1 LRGISIDITS
11 DAVKKLREKT
21 GVGLMD
27 CKEALKHSDGDMEK
41 AVDFLREKGLAKLQK
56 RRGRVAS
63 EGSVASY
70 IHTGGK
76 VGAMVEINCE
86 TDFVAKTDQFQNF
99 VKDVAMQIT
108 AANPLY
114 VKREDIPQEHLDR
127 EKTIYRNQAL
137 ESGKPEKI
145 VDKIAEGKLEKF
157 YQEVCLVEQTFIKN
171 PDMTI
176 KDLLE
181 ELLVNTGEEIV
192 ISRFVRFQLGET
204 LQD

>member
-1 LRGISIDITS
+1 MDISA

-56 RRGRVAS
+56 RMGRIAS

-108 AANPLY
+108 ASSPLY
-114 VKREDIPQEHLDR
+114 VKREDIPQEHIDK
-127 EKTIYRNQAL
+127 EKTIYKNQAL

-145 VDKIAEGKLEKF
+145 IDKIAEGKLEKF

-171 PDMTI
+171 PDITI
-176 KDLLE
+176 KELLE
-181 ELLVNTGEEIV
+181 ELLVKTGEKIV
-192 ISRFVRFQLGET
+192 INRFVRFQLGET

>member
-1 LRGISIDITS
+1 MDISA

-41 AVDFLREKGLAKLQK
+41 AIDFLREKGLAKMQK
-56 RRGRVAS
+56 RMGRVAS

-76 VGAMVEINCE
+76 VGAIVEINCE
-86 TDFVAKTDQFQNF
+86 TDFVAKTEQFQNF
-99 VKDVAMQIT
+99 VKDVAMQVT

-114 VKREDIPQEHLDR
+114 VKREDIPQEHIDR

-145 VDKIAEGKLEKF
+145 IDKIAEGKLEKF

-171 PDMTI
+171 PDITI
-176 KDLLE
+176 KGLLE
-181 ELLVNTGEEIV
+181 ELLVKTGEKIV
-192 ISRFVRFQLGET
+192 INRFVRFQLGET

>member
-1 LRGISIDITS
+1 MDITA
-11 DAVKKLREKT
+11 DTVKKLREKT

-27 CKEALKHSDGDMEK
+27 CKEALKHTNGDMEK
-41 AVDFLREKGLAKLQK
+41 AVDFLREKGLAKMAK
-56 RRGRVAS
+56 RMGRVAS
-63 EGSVASY
+63 EGSIASY

-99 VKDVAMQIT
+99 VRDVAMQIT
-108 AANPLY
+108 ASNPLY
-114 VKREDIPQEHLDR
+114 VKREDIPAEHVER

-145 VDKIAEGKLEKF
+145 IDKIADGKLEKF

-171 PDMTI
+171 PDITI

-181 ELLVNTGEEIV
+181 ELLVKTGEKIV
-192 ISRFVRFQLGET
+192 INRFVRFQLGET
-204 LQD
+204 IQD

>member
-1 LRGISIDITS
+1 MDITA
-11 DAVKKLREKT
+11 DAVKKLRERT

-27 CKEALKHSDGDMEK
+27 CKEALRHSNGDMEK

-56 RRGRVAS
+56 RMGRVAS

-108 AANPLY
+108 ASNPLY
-114 VKREDIPQEHLDR
+114 VKREDIPADHIER

-145 VDKIAEGKLEKF
+145 IDKIAEGKLEKF

-171 PDMTI
+171 PDMTV

-181 ELLVNTGEEIV
+181 ELLVKTGEKIV
-192 ISRFVRFQLGET
+192 INRFVRFQLGET

>member
-1 LRGISIDITS
+1 MEITA

-27 CKEALKHSDGDMEK
+27 CKEALRHSNGDTDK

-56 RRGRVAS
+56 RMGRVAS

-86 TDFVAKTDQFQNF
+86 TDFVAKTDQFQDF

-108 AANPLY
+108 ASNPLY
-114 VKREDIPQEHLDR
+114 VKREDIPQEHIDR

-145 VDKIAEGKLEKF
+145 IDKIAEGKLEKF
-157 YQEVCLVEQTFIKN
+157 YQEVCLIEQTFIKN
-171 PDMTI
+171 PDITI

-181 ELLVNTGEEIV
+181 ELLVKTGEKIV
-192 ISRFVRFQLGET
+192 INRFVRFQLGET

>member
-1 LRGISIDITS
+1 MDITA
-11 DAVKKLREKT
+11 DTVKKLREKT

-27 CKEALKHSDGDMEK
+27 CKEALKHTNGDMEK
-41 AVDFLREKGLAKLQK
+41 AVDFLREKGLAKMAK
-56 RRGRVAS
+56 RMGRVAS

-108 AANPLY
+108 ASNPLY

-127 EKTIYRNQAL
+127 EKAIYRNQAL

-157 YQEVCLVEQTFIKN
+157 YQEVCLVEQSFIKN
-171 PDMTI
+171 PDLTI

-181 ELLVNTGEEIV
+181 ELLVKTGEKIV
-192 ISRFVRFQLGET
+192 INRFVRFQLGET
-204 LQD
+204 LQE

>member
-1 LRGISIDITS
+1 MDITA

-27 CKEALKHSDGDMEK
+27 CKEALKNCNGDMEK

-56 RRGRVAS
+56 RMGRVAS
-63 EGSVASY
+63 EGSVAAY

-108 AANPLY
+108 ASNPLY
-114 VKREDIPQEHLDR
+114 VKREDVPADHIER

-145 VDKIAEGKLEKF
+145 LDKIAEGKLEKF

-181 ELLVNTGEEIV
+181 ELLVKTGEKIV
-192 ISRFVRFQLGET
+192 INRFVRFQLGET
-204 LQD
+204 LQE

>member
-1 LRGISIDITS
+1 MDISA

-56 RRGRVAS
+56 RMGRVAS

-181 ELLVNTGEEIV
+181 ELLVKTGEKIV

>member
-1 LRGISIDITS
+1 MDITA

-27 CKEALKHSDGDMEK
+27 CKEALKNSNGDMEK

-56 RRGRVAS
+56 RMGRIAS
-63 EGSVASY
+63 EGSVAAY

-108 AANPLY
+108 ASNPLY
-114 VKREDIPQEHLDR
+114 VKREDIPAEHIEK

-181 ELLVNTGEEIV
+181 ELLVKTGEKIV
-192 ISRFVRFQLGET
+192 INRFVRFQLGET

>member
-1 LRGISIDITS
+1 MDITA

-27 CKEALKHSDGDMEK
+27 CKEALKNSNGDMEK
-41 AVDFLREKGLAKLQK
+41 AVDFRREKGLAKLQK
-56 RRGRVAS
+56 RMGRIAS
-63 EGSVASY
+63 EGSVAAY

-108 AANPLY
+108 ASNPLY
-114 VKREDIPQEHLDR
+114 VKREDIPAEHIEK

-181 ELLVNTGEEIV
+181 ELLVKTGEKIV
-192 ISRFVRFQLGET
+192 INRFVRFQLGET

>member
-1 LRGISIDITS
+1 
-11 DAVKKLREKT
+11 
-21 GVGLMD
+21 M
-27 CKEALKHSDGDMEK
+27 
-41 AVDFLREKGLAKLQK
+41 
-56 RRGRVAS
+56 GRVAS
-63 EGSVASY
+63 EGSVAAY

-99 VKDVAMQIT
+99 VKDIAMQIT

-181 ELLVNTGEEIV
+181 ELLVKTGEKIV